1 MPASTHFKLGLLV
14 LASLLALGAII
25 AVLGLRTTP
34 TTTYHTYFDESVQ
47 GLEVGAVVKYR
58 GVNVG
63 SVKGVEIAPD
73 RRHVHVELEI
83 EDAAAKRVGL
93 GPGGPP
99 VRAQLT
105 LLGITGLK
113 IVDIDVVD
121 PAFHPEPTLPFTP
134 AQPYIPARPSVL
146 AGIQP
151 TGERLLTLVNE
162 AIKTNALLQDLLE
175 DLSEQKVA
183 ERVATAFQAAGD
195 AATDLR
201 RMTRSLEQREVA
213 DKLVTTLE
221 RLDRAASKAEAV
233 LTRMDGDEGLVASTQ
248 RATQS
253 LGDIGR
259 NVAESTTEL
268 DQTIRELGDAA
279 RAVRRFVQALERQP
293 DMLIKGRPRRSA
305 P

>member
-1 MPASTHFKLGLLV
+1 MATSTHFKLGLLV
-14 LASLLALGAII
+14 LATLLSLGAII

-34 TTTYHTYFDESVQ
+34 TETYHTYFDESVQ

-58 GVNVG
+58 GVNIG
-63 SVKGVEIAPD
+63 SVSEVNIAPD
-73 RRHVHVELEI
+73 RRHVHVALEVK
-83 EDAAAKRVGL
+83 ESEAERVGL
-93 GPGGPP
+93 GPDGPP

-134 AQPYIPARPSVL
+134 QQPYIPARPSVL

-151 TGERLLTLVNE
+151 TGERLLTLINE
-162 AIKTNALLQDLLE
+162 AIKTNSLLQGVLE

-183 ERVATAFQAAGD
+183 EHLATALRSASE

-201 RMTRSLEQREVA
+201 EMTRTLEQGEVA
-213 DKLVTTLE
+213 DKLVATLDRLE
-221 RLDRAASKAEAV
+221 RAARRAESV
-233 LTRMDGDEGLVASTQ
+233 LTSMDGEQGLVASAQ
-248 RATQS
+248 RTTQS
-253 LGDIGR
+253 LGDISR
-259 NVAESTTEL
+259 NISESTSEL
-268 DQTIRELGDAA
+268 DQTLRDLGDAA
-279 RAVRRFVQALERQP
+279 RAVRRFMQALERQP
-293 DMLIKGRPRRSA
+293 DMLLKGRARRSA